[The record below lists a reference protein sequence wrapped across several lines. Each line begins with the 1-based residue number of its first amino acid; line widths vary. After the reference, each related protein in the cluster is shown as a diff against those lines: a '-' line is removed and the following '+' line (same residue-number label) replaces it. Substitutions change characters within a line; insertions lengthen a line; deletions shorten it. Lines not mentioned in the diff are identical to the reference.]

1 MNVSMNPIPVQPTP
15 GCWQNFVSGAK
26 STGSF
31 IATKLENAGSFLWE
45 GVKKTAILAANF
57 FCALKTGLCL
67 FVKVYARELII
78 GSVFL
83 AAGVVIGLLA
93 NRFFGCCN
101 SKSEEVVPNEPEK
114 EVAEELQKD
123 PQDVNTTE
131 VLTHV
136 ETPAPTTTVAS
147 IGDLAEEVA
156 ATARKE
162 DPGLNPIG

>member
-15 GCWQNFVSGAK
+15 GCWQNFVNGAK

-31 IATKLENAGSFLWE
+31 IATKIENAGSFLWE

-57 FCALKTGLCL
+57 FCALKTGLSL
-67 FVKVYARELII
+67 FVRVYARELII

-101 SKSEEVVPNEPEK
+101 KP
-114 EVAEELQKD
+114 
-123 PQDVNTTE
+123 
-131 VLTHV
+131 
-136 ETPAPTTTVAS
+136 
-147 IGDLAEEVA
+147 EEVA
-156 ATARKE
+156 PNQPEPDASELQSNNAELKTDEPVHAVAIPIGAVAQEIADTARQANH
-162 DPGLNPIG
+162 GLNSQTP